1 MSQLQLFIPR
11 YFLETDDGARI
22 LLNNHG
28 YSYFHTPE
36 AERAGD
42 AIKDGKGPPGEK
54 AVPPEGYYFRTFPT
68 FEAPPGKY
76 DWLNRT
82 VIVGSGARSLNGNLI
97 RYYKVV

>member
-1 MSQLQLFIPR
+1 MTCGR
-11 YFLETDDGARI
+11 YILETDDGARI
-22 LLNNHG
+22 LLNNNG
-28 YSYFHTPE
+28 YSWFRNKEMEQKWTE
-36 AERAGD
+36 
-42 AIKDGKGPPGEK
+42 IKAGKGPPGEK

-82 VIVGSGARSLNGNLI
+82 VVVGTGARSLDGNLI